1 MSTSR
6 KTNPATVLQLVHES
20 RLGGHHRIVLIRS
33 SGPDAGPWAA
43 FEHLAEHK
51 GYKAATTFWAGVLP
65 VGIFKT
71 LGVSYTEL

>member
-1 MSTSR
+1 MSTNR
-6 KTNPATVLQLVHES
+6 KINPATVLQLVHES
-20 RLGGHHRIVLIRS
+20 RLGGHHRIILIRA

-43 FEHLAEHK
+43 FEELAGHK
-51 GYKAATTFWAGVLP
+51 GYKAGTTHWAGVLP